1 MIPSTLSHAKSDPRI
16 RGAALAA
23 YVFCLEYLD
32 TQVERPLKV
41 ETLAVAIRCK
51 KMTAVDA
58 LHRLSAAGYIAR
70 GARPHGE
77 ARHYRLLPAPLPQ
90 VKPRAA

>member
-1 MIPSTLSHAKSDPRI
+1 MIPSALSQAKADPRL

-32 TQVERPLKV
+32 SQEWRPVKV
-41 ETLAVAIRCK
+41 HALAVAIRCK

-58 LHRLSAAGYIAR
+58 LRRLTEARYIAK
-70 GARPHGE
+70 GERPYGD
-77 ARHYRLLPAPLPQ
+77 ARHYRLLPAPQLTH
-90 VKPRAA
+90 KARAA